1 MPEALLYT
9 AKFVCQMTLH
19 KLKGQILTQVKIR
32 LVGDLDAFVWIKIFI
47 LYLIDEAD
55 DNE

>member
-1 MPEALLYT
+1 
-9 AKFVCQMTLH
+9 
-19 KLKGQILTQVKIR
+19 
-32 LVGDLDAFVWIKIFI
+32 VGDLDAFVWIKIFI

>member
-1 MPEALLYT
+1 MPDDLLYT

>member
-1 MPEALLYT
+1 M
-9 AKFVCQMTLH
+9 
-19 KLKGQILTQVKIR
+19 
-32 LVGDLDAFVWIKIFI
+32 GDLDAFVWIKIFI